1 MFFIKYY
8 VLFTMFVFALKNE
21 AVVCPLPG
29 VLLES
34 LPGKYDQMPK
44 SDQTFSVQSF
54 AVLWTVFL
62 R

>member
-21 AVVCPLPG
+21 AIGCPLPG

-34 LPGKYDQMPK
+34 LPGKYDQMP
-44 SDQTFSVQSF
+44 
-54 AVLWTVFL
+54 
-62 R
+62 